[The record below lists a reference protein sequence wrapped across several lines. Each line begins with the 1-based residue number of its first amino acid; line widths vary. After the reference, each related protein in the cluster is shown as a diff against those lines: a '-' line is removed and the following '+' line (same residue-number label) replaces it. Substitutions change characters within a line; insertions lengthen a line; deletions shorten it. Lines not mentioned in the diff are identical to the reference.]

1 MYNIT
6 PFYRLETCD
15 LLTPF
20 SNLSLATVLNDYYIN
35 AHDIIY
41 ESGVPNF
48 QGAKI
53 PLYTSWNVELFTSK
67 LVDYEDSEFKYG
79 FPVGYS
85 KADLPVS
92 ESCNHTG
99 AIWFLETVDSFIQ
112 TEFNYKAILGP
123 FGSNSFSCDVAI
135 SPLNTA
141 EKDEVSRRV
150 IVD

>member
-15 LLTPF
+15 LLTPV
-20 SNLSLATVLNDYYIN
+20 SNLSLTTVLNDYSIN

-67 LVDYEDSEFKYG
+67 LVDYEDSEICKFLKYG

-99 AIWFLETVDSFIQ
+99 ANWFLETVNSFIQ
-112 TEFNYKAILGP
+112 TEFNYKAISGP
-123 FGSNSFSCDVAI
+123 FGSNSFSCTV
-135 SPLNTA
+135 
-141 EKDEVSRRV
+141 KYC
-150 IVD
+150 